1 MDGSRGLY
9 VYIQWSF
16 VDGQPSIRVP
26 EYSNDIL
33 YNIVKTF
40 TLACKYFNLF
50 NATPLG
56 TSGGIFYVH
65 LAGLH
70 YPLKGGVEIKNK
82 EGIKNGLP

>member
-50 NATPLG
+50 NATPPERVVYLLCASSWPALPTKRVG
-56 TSGGIFYVH
+56 R
-65 LAGLH
+65 
-70 YPLKGGVEIKNK
+70 NK
-82 EGIKNGLP
+82 E